1 MARLTQ
7 ANVTPTP
14 ARAVARPAAARRW
27 PALVERVVR
36 YLREV
41 WLELR
46 RVDWPGR
53 TELVASTVVVVAVL
67 VILAVYLGAWDALFT
82 WIFTRV
88 LVR

>member
-7 ANVTPTP
+7 ANATPTA
-14 ARAVARPAAARRW
+14 ARAVPRPAAGRRL
-27 PALVERVVR
+27 PAVAERITR

-41 WLELR
+41 WVELR
-46 RVDWPGR
+46 RVEWPGR